1 MKLSIV
7 IPAFNE
13 SGKIGRDVE
22 SACEFLQ
29 KNGFDGEI
37 IVADDGSNDT
47 TADAAQKASDK
58 CGNQV
63 GIRIIRNQQHHGKGY
78 AVRSGIMQS
87 TGDYVMFADSGSCVP
102 LDNILRGLELLKS
115 GKCDIAHGSRRL
127 AGTHLIKDQGVYRHI
142 CSTIFHWFV
151 IRIMKIPVEL
161 TDTQCGFK
169 IYRGDVARLLYG
181 QCITDGFMF
190 DIEIILRAISRHYRI
205 AEFPI
210 DWSCDLDSRL
220 SPTRS
225 FGRIFSELLKIKKVT
240 KTNKNIATHS

>member
-13 SGKIGRDVE
+13 CGKIGRDIE

-29 KNGFDGEI
+29 KNNFEGEI
-37 IVADDGSNDT
+37 IVADDGSRDT
-47 TADAAQKASDK
+47 TADEAKKAGDK
-58 CGNQV
+58 YRNRV
-63 GIRIIRNQQHHGKGY
+63 NVKVIRNQQHHGKGY
-78 AVRSGIMQS
+78 AVRSGMQQA

-102 LDNILRGLELLKS
+102 FDNTLRGLELLKA

-127 AGTHLIKDQGVYRHI
+127 AGAHLIKDQGLYRHI
-142 CSTIFHWFV
+142 CSAIFHWFV

-169 IYRGDVARLLYG
+169 IYRGEVARLLYG
-181 QCITDGFMF
+181 QCETTGFMF
-190 DIEIILRAISRHYRI
+190 DIEIIRRAINQHYRI

-210 DWSCDLDSRL
+210 DWTCDPDSRL
-220 SPTRS
+220 SPTKS
-225 FGRIFSELLKIKKVT
+225 FWRILSELLKIKK
-240 KTNKNIATHS
+240 AT

>member
-13 SGKIGRDVE
+13 CGKIGRDIE

-29 KNGFDGEI
+29 KNGFEGEI
-37 IVADDGSNDT
+37 IVADDGSSDT
-47 TADAAQKASDK
+47 TADKAQKTGDK
-58 CGNQV
+58 HNGR
-63 GIRIIRNQQHHGKGY
+63 IRINVIRNRQHNGKGY
-78 AVRSGIMQS
+78 AIRSGIMQA
-87 TGDYVMFADSGSCVP
+87 TGDYVMFTDSGSCVP
-102 LDNILRGLELLKS
+102 LDNALRGLELLKS

-127 AGTHLIKDQGVYRHI
+127 AGTHLIKDQGLYRHI
-142 CSTIFHWFV
+142 CSVLFHWFV
-151 IRIMKIPVEL
+151 IHVMKISAQL

-169 IYRGDVARLLYG
+169 IYRGDIARLLYG

-190 DIEIILRAISRHYRI
+190 DIEIIRRAINRHYRI

-210 DWSCDLDSRL
+210 DWTCDPDSRL

-225 FGRIFSELLKIKKVT
+225 FWRILSELLKIRKVT
-240 KTNKNIATHS
+240 

>member
-13 SGKIGRDVE
+13 SGKIGHDVE

-29 KNGFDGEI
+29 RNGLEGET
-37 IVADDGSNDT
+37 IVIDDGSRDA
-47 TADAAQKASDK
+47 TADEAKKAGEKYRNRVD
-58 CGNQV
+58 V
-63 GIRIIRNQQHHGKGY
+63 TVIRNQQHHGKGY
-78 AVRSGIMQS
+78 AIRNGITQA

-102 LDNILRGLELLKS
+102 FDNTLRGLELLRAD
-115 GKCDIAHGSRRL
+115 KCDIAHGSRRL
-127 AGTHLIKDQGVYRHI
+127 AGAHLIKDQGLYRHI
-142 CSTIFHWFV
+142 CSVIFHWFA

-169 IYRGDVARLLYG
+169 IYRGDAARLLYS
-181 QCITDGFMF
+181 QCETSGFMF
-190 DIEIILRAISRHYRI
+190 DIEIIRRAINQHYRI

-210 DWSCDLDSRL
+210 DWTCDPDSRL

-225 FGRIFSELLKIKKVT
+225 FWRILSELLKIRK
-240 KTNKNIATHS
+240 AT

>member
-1 MKLSIV
+1 MNLSIV

-13 SGKIGRDVE
+13 CGKIGYDVE

-29 KNGFDGEI
+29 RNGFQGEV
-37 IVADDGSNDT
+37 IVADDGSRDT
-47 TADAAQKASDK
+47 TADEAKK
-58 CGNQV
+58 V
-63 GIRIIRNQQHHGKGY
+63 GEKYRNRVNVKVIRNQQHRGKGY
-78 AVRSGIMQS
+78 AVRSGIMQT

-102 LDNILRGLELLKS
+102 FDNALRGLEQLKA

-127 AGTHLIKDQGVYRHI
+127 ARAHLIKDQGLYRHI
-142 CSTIFHWFV
+142 CSELFHWFV
-151 IRIMKIPVEL
+151 IRIMKLPTQL

-181 QCITDGFMF
+181 KCVIDGFMF
-190 DIEIILRAISRHYRI
+190 DIEIIRRAINQHYRI

-210 DWSCDLDSRL
+210 DWTCDPDSRL

-225 FGRIFSELLKIKKVT
+225 FWRILSELLKIRK
-240 KTNKNIATHS
+240 AT